1 VGLDSNLQSYFQA
14 AVSVDNVVFGFDE
27 NGLNVLLI
35 YRGAEP
41 FRDTWAIPGD
51 LINLKDETPDSSAV
65 KVLKN
70 LTGLDNVYMDQIR
83 TFGSL
88 GRHPYGRVFTVAYF
102 ALIKIQDYS
111 LEAASWAERAE
122 WFPINKLPDLP
133 FDHNE
138 ILSYAKDL
146 LKMKIRKQPI
156 GFELLPK
163 YFTLTELQR
172 LYEAIL
178 EKEFDVR
185 NFRKK
190 ILSMDFISDTGLKQ
204 NSVTHRPAK
213 LYKYNSRK
221 YNKLLTSGFNF
232 DL

>member
-1 VGLDSNLQSYFQA
+1 MDLNLQKYFQA

-27 NGLNVLLI
+27 TGLNVLLI

-41 FRDTWAIPGD
+41 YRNCWALPGD
-51 LINLKDETPDSSAV
+51 LISLDTNLDTSAV
-65 KVLKN
+65 TVLQN
-70 LTGLDNVYMDQIR
+70 LTGLQHLYMDQIR
-83 TFGSL
+83 TFGRVD
-88 GRHPYGRVFTVAYF
+88 RHPYGRVFTVAYF
-102 ALIKIQDYS
+102 ALIKIEDYRVS
-111 LEAASWAERAE
+111 AQSWAEEAA
-122 WFPINKLPDLP
+122 WFPIHDVPDLP

-138 ILSYAKDL
+138 ILEFAKEQ

-163 YFTLTELQR
+163 HFTLSELQR

-178 EKEFDVR
+178 DEEFDVR

-190 ILSMDFISDTGLKQ
+190 ILSMDFIADTGLKQ
-204 NSVTHRPAK
+204 NAVTHRPAK
-213 LYKYNSRK
+213 LYKYNARK
-221 YNKLLTSGFNF
+221 YNKLITSGFDF